1 MVIGPVAA
9 AEIAERR
16 AICLGQRLQRGL
28 VLEVDGVVVQPV
40 RATSTK
46 AVAVDGGLPGPS
58 IVDRVRVATDEVVR
72 RNVLEARCIGL
83 AQQPALVEDLA
94 FVDTPEFDA
103 VGADESLVRKLADLL
118 PWHGLGLRQ
127 WWGR

>member
-1 MVIGPVAA
+1 M
-9 AEIAERR
+9 
-16 AICLGQRLQRGL
+16 
-28 VLEVDGVVVQPV
+28 LEVDGVVVQPV
-40 RATSTK
+40 RARLTK
-46 AVAVDGGLPGPS
+46 AVAVDGGLPGPGM
-58 IVDRVRVATDEVVR
+58 VDRVCIAADEVVR
-72 RNVLEARCIGL
+72 RHELETGRVGL

-103 VGADESLVRKLADLL
+103 VGADESLVRKFADLL